1 MMAVRRRDGKFERVR
16 AVDISG
22 RTPPNDLDLE
32 CTVLGALLDVGSKA
46 LDSMLPILPN
56 AAPFYGDAHRRIY
69 EVALELHAKGEP
81 VDIKTIAHALLAQ
94 DRLNAIGGASYLVG
108 LQGRAA
114 STANIEAY
122 ARAIRDTWRM
132 RRGIEAV
139 QVIAA
144 EAYEQPDGDIQA
156 FLDRA
161 VEAISDVAD
170 DRIDRRDVVLLYD
183 VLLSEIE
190 SFDGRP
196 PSGVRSG
203 LFDVDERTGGMQ
215 DGELIIVAGRP
226 GMAKTSYALNVA
238 AHVASA
244 PQNDTE
250 LGAIVFSLEMPKE
263 QIAMRMICAEASL
276 DIGRYRKRSLT
287 SGEHDRMIVAANRLG
302 GMPIWV
308 DDTPAITVADLR
320 SKVRAKQHE
329 FNRRAP
335 DGRWL
340 RRLGLVAVDYLQLMT
355 HPGADS
361 REQEI
366 SAISRGLKALAK
378 ELSVPVVALAQLNR
392 SVETRGGK
400 DKRPQLSDIRDS
412 GAIEQDSDIVQFLY
426 RPEYYIAD
434 KDSADARKMQ
444 GYAEVI
450 IAKQRN
456 GPTGRVPV
464 TFTDHCTRFDN
475 RSREQW
481 SEVDE

>member
-1 MMAVRRRDGKFERVR
+1 
-16 AVDISG
+16 
-22 RTPPNDLDLE
+22 
-32 CTVLGALLDVGSKA
+32 
-46 LDSMLPILPN
+46 
-56 AAPFYGDAHRRIY
+56 
-69 EVALELHAKGEP
+69 
-81 VDIKTIAHALLAQ
+81 
-94 DRLNAIGGASYLVG
+94 
-108 LQGRAA
+108 
-114 STANIEAY
+114 
-122 ARAIRDTWRM
+122 M

-144 EAYEQPDGDIQA
+144 EAYEQPEGDTQA

-161 VEAISDVAD
+161 VESIADVAD
-170 DRIDRRDVVLLYD
+170 DRIDRRDVVVLYD
-183 VLLSEIE
+183 VLKSELE
-190 SFDGRP
+190 GFDGSP
-196 PSGVRSG
+196 PKGVRCG
-203 LFDVDERTGGMQ
+203 LVDVDDRTGGMQ

-226 GMAKTSYALNVA
+226 GMAKTSYALNIAANVA
-238 AHVASA
+238 GA
-244 PQNDTE
+244 PQNGTE
-250 LGAIVFSLEMPKE
+250 LGALVFSLEMPKE

-287 SGEHDRMIVAANRLG
+287 PGEHDRMFVAADRLG
-302 GMPIWV
+302 QLPIWV

>member
-1 MMAVRRRDGKFERVR
+1 MMAVRNRGGKFERVR

-22 RTPPNDLDLE
+22 RTPPNDIELE
-32 CTVLGALLDVGSKA
+32 RTIIGALLDFGGRA
-46 LDSMLPILPN
+46 LDVTLPILPN
-56 AAPFYGDAHRRIY
+56 AAPFYGDAHRRVY
-69 EVALELHAKGEP
+69 ETAIALHAKGEP
-81 VDIKTIAHALLAQ
+81 VDAKTIAHALSAQ
-94 DRLNAIGGASYLVG
+94 DRLNAIGGASFFVG
-108 LQGRAA
+108 LSGRAA
-114 STANIEAY
+114 SVANLEAY
-122 ARAIRDTWRM
+122 ARAVRDTWRM

-139 QVIAA
+139 QMVAA
-144 EAYEQPDGDIQA
+144 EAFEQPDGDTQA

-161 VEAISDVAD
+161 VEAIADVAD
-170 DRIDRRDVVLLYD
+170 DRIDRREVVLLYD
-183 VLLSEIE
+183 VLREE
-190 SFDGRP
+190 VASFDGRP
-196 PSGVRSG
+196 PSGVRCG
-203 LFDVDERTGGMQ
+203 LVDVDDCTSGMQ

-250 LGAIVFSLEMPKE
+250 LGAMVFSLEMPKK
-263 QIAMRMICAEASL
+263 QIAMRMICSEASIDL
-276 DIGRYRKRSLT
+276 RRYRKQDLT
-287 SGEHDRMIVAANRLG
+287 PGEHDRMIVAANRLG
-302 GMPIWV
+302 GMPIWI

-366 SAISRGLKALAK
+366 AAISRGLKALAK
-378 ELSVPVVALAQLNR
+378 ELSIPVVALAQLNR

-400 DKRPQLSDIRDS
+400 DKRPQLSDLRDS
-412 GAIEQDSDIVQFLY
+412 GAIEQDGDIVQFLY

-434 KDSADARKMQ
+434 KESADAKRMR

-450 IAKQRN
+450 VAKQRN

-464 TFTDHCTRFDN
+464 SFTDFCTRFDN

-481 SEVDE
+481 SDADE